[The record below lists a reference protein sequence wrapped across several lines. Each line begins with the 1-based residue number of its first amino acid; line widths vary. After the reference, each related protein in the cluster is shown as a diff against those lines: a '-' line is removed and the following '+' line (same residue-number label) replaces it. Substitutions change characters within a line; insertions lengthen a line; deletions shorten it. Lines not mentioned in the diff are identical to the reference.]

1 MKPHAFFNDIIPL
14 SCLNI
19 GILSA
24 LSLLCSCELADIKKE
39 CLNLMVDEI
48 IFFHF
53 EGKASSCQVYANV
66 LLQGCILIVFSI
78 LKLKLGLKIVPQYN
92 FIDLD
97 DFLTSVMIWVRLAF
111 ITGYFILV
119 EKHCNTCNTLGLS
132 PLCKSICKNASK
144 CNGGSFWVVVQMIN
158 FQSLE
163 QRNLPLVACFS
174 P

>member
-1 MKPHAFFNDIIPL
+1 MK
-14 SCLNI
+14 
-19 GILSA
+19 
-24 LSLLCSCELADIKKE
+24 
-39 CLNLMVDEI
+39 
-48 IFFHF
+48 
-53 EGKASSCQVYANV
+53 SSFSTLKGRPQAAKSIANV

-119 EKHCNTCNTLGLS
+119 ERHCNTCNTLGLS

-144 CNGGSFWVVVQMIN
+144 CNGSSFWVVVQMIN

-163 QRNLPLVACFS
+163 RRNLPLVACFS